1 MNFGERHHSTQ
12 SVQVSAGLVLEVT
25 LRAPLSSWVGSH
37 HPLYSLLT
45 HSFIHSFIPEH
56 LLCNRLRAQCWNNR
70 KPGGI
75 RQALVA
81 FMRFVLFSVTLWP
94 GWPGGGLGA
103 HAAPSPGWAPR
114 PAHD

>member
-45 HSFIHSFIPEH
+45 HSFIHSFLSIFFATGAVPSAGTIE
-56 LLCNRLRAQCWNNR
+56 NQEASG
-70 KPGGI
+70 KP
-75 RQALVA
+75 
-81 FMRFVLFSVTLWP
+81 LWP
-94 GWPGGGLGA
+94 L
-103 HAAPSPGWAPR
+103 
-114 PAHD
+114 